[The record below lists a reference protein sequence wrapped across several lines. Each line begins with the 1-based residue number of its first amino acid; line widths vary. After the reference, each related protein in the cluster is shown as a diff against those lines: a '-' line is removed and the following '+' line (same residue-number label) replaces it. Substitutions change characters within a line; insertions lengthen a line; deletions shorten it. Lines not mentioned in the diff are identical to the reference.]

1 MSKPHKKPEL
11 LSDQNMYIAE
21 KGLVES
27 LILLSEQNIALYLVG
42 YVPKDTYR
50 IVGNLGCGL
59 ETLFHQIKESKRSN
73 PRKNKSEEIR
83 ILPWLL
89 ANKNG

>member
-1 MSKPHKKPEL
+1 
-11 LSDQNMYIAE
+11 MYIAE

-59 ETLFHQIKESKRSN
+59 ERHFFTRSRN
-73 PRKNKSEEIR
+73 PNALIHAKTNLK
-83 ILPWLL
+83 
-89 ANKNG
+89 K

>member
-1 MSKPHKKPEL
+1 
-11 LSDQNMYIAE
+11 MYIAE

-59 ETLFHQIKESKRSN
+59 ERHFFTRSRNPNPQIHNQNRSKED
-73 PRKNKSEEIR
+73 R
-83 ILPWLL
+83 ILPWPL